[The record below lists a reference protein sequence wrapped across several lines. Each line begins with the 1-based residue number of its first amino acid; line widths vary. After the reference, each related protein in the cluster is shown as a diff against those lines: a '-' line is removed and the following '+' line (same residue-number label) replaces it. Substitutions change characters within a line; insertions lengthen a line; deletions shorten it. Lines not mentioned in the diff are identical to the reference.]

1 MKKHIRIKFVDF
13 WDDFVPENSL
23 FYQLLSEH
31 YDIELTDPSTS
42 PDYIFYSVF
51 GEEHLNYDCVK
62 IFYTGENQCP
72 DFNLCDYAI
81 GFERMEFGDRYFR
94 LPIYYLNRY
103 QKDFR
108 LMQEKHV
115 KPVPEKTGFCSFVY
129 SNDRA
134 SEVRER
140 FFNQLST
147 YKSVSSGGRYKNN
160 IGGPVADKL
169 AFESEHK
176 FSFSFENSSYPGYST
191 EKLVQSF
198 AAQTVPIYWGDPTIA
213 QTFNEEAFIN
223 CNNYDSWDEVMEE
236 VKRVDADP
244 ELYAHMLAVP
254 ALKTPGKDSIEAK
267 LEQLTSFLR
276 HIFEQ
281 EPDRACRYNRVYWG
295 RRYVKR
301 IQQHAKAYRNS
312 PRGIA
317 ERLYMKYF
325 WKHRRKGILWKIDR
339 LIKKFT

>member
-1 MKKHIRIKFVDF
+1 MKKHIRIRFVDF
-13 WDDFVPENSL
+13 WDDFVPQDSL
-23 FYQLLSEH
+23 FYQLLAEH
-31 YDIELTDPSTS
+31 YDIELSDE
-42 PDYIFYSVF
+42 PDYIFCSVF
-51 GEEHLNYDCVK
+51 GEEHLRYDCVK

-72 DFNLCDYAI
+72 DFNLCDYAL
-81 GFERMEFGDRYFR
+81 GFDRMAFGDRYFR

-108 LMQEKHV
+108 LMQEKHL
-115 KPVPEKTGFCSFVY
+115 KPMPEKKGFCSFVY

-140 FFNQLST
+140 FFNQLSE
-147 YKSVSSGGRYKNN
+147 YKPISSGGRYRNN

-169 AFESEHK
+169 AFEREHR

-213 QTFNEEAFIN
+213 ETFNEEAFIN
-223 CNNYDSWDEVMEE
+223 CNNYASWDEVLQA
-236 VKRVDADP
+236 VKRVDAD
-244 ELYAHMLAVP
+244 EALYARMLAAP
-254 ALKTPGKDSIEAK
+254 ALKHPEEDSIEAK
-267 LEQLTSFLR
+267 LQQLSTFLCN
-276 HIFEQ
+276 IFDQ
-281 EPDRACRYNRVYWG
+281 EPEKACRYNRVYWG
-295 RRYVKR
+295 HRYVKR
-301 IQQHAKAYRNS
+301 MRQHAKAYRNS
-312 PRGIA
+312 LRGIA

-339 LIKKFT
+339 LIKKFA

>member
-13 WDDFVPENSL
+13 WDDFVPESNL
-23 FYQLLSEH
+23 FYQILAEH
-31 YDIELTDPSTS
+31 YEVELSDDPE
-42 PDYIFYSVF
+42 FLFCSVF
-51 GEEHLNYDCVK
+51 GERHLQYDCVK

-72 DFNLCDYAI
+72 DFNLFDYAM

-115 KPVPEKTGFCSFVY
+115 KPMPEKTGFCSFVY

-134 SEVRER
+134 SEVREQ

-147 YKSVSSGGRYKNN
+147 YKTISSGGRYKNN

-169 AFESEHK
+169 AFESKHK

-198 AAQTVPIYWGDPTIA
+198 AAQTVPIYWGDPTITA
-213 QTFNEEAFIN
+213 TFNEEAFIN
-223 CNNYDSWDEVMEE
+223 CNNYTSWDEVLKA
-236 VKRVDADP
+236 VKHVDADDD
-244 ELYAHMLAVP
+244 LYARMLATR
-254 ALKTPGKDSIEAK
+254 ALKYPEEDSIEAK
-267 LEQLTSFLR
+267 LKQLTDFLC
-276 HIFEQ
+276 HIFDQ
-281 EPDRACRYNRVYWG
+281 EPEKASRYNRVYWG
-295 RRYVKR
+295 RRYVNR
-301 IQQHAKAYRNS
+301 IRQHAKAYRNS

-339 LIKKFT
+339 WIKRHV